1 MHFLLNK
8 SIYATVL
15 ILRNISYEYCFSLA
29 YIFKA
34 QYLWYSY
41 IVADNQRIKSIDILE
56 NFYCIHRQIY
66 LECGIS

>member
-1 MHFLLNK
+1 MNIVFLWR
-8 SIYATVL
+8 T
-15 ILRNISYEYCFSLA
+15 